1 MSEKGMR
8 RNVVK
13 KLVAVGLLGLSLVQI
28 PSRVAS
34 ASSEAV
40 SESSASENEA
50 ETYQA
55 VSDYEVVRE
64 GTGLG
69 SIGITGEPDAEYE
82 LIFRISEGGALGEAT
97 FLYSPDGGSRWSENR
112 RIPLSGFFSLGNTG
126 LTAEFYLPD
135 NAGFVAGDV
144 YRCYVSDPT
153 KVIRV
158 KQDGN
163 RAIDITVSSNV
174 EDMTAFEVLA
184 QMGASIAVKIRKGGA
199 IGEAVWQVSQDGG
212 LTWGEEV
219 YATEELVVS
228 SEVND
233 ISLGVTVVFAPISK
247 AEVLSFERGDVIRIY
262 AEDTAKDNFM
272 TVTVILL
279 LVVSVIG
286 FLIFFGNEKL
296 KDAIPPESEYGLWEH
311 G

>member
-1 MSEKGMR
+1 MKS
-8 RNVVK
+8 NVVK
-13 KLVAVGLLGLSLVQI
+13 KLVAAGVLGLSLVQ
-28 PSRVAS
+28 AS
-34 ASSEAV
+34 NRAVWANSEAV
-40 SESSASENEA
+40 TESSASEIEA
-50 ETYQA
+50 EKYQIA
-55 VSDYEVVRE
+55 SDYEVLQE

-69 SIGITGEPDAEYE
+69 IIGITGEPDAEYE
-82 LIFRISEGGALGEAT
+82 LIFQISEGSALGEAT
-97 FLYSPDGGSRWSENR
+97 FLYSLDGGSRWSEDR
-112 RIPLSGFFSLGNTG
+112 RVPLSGFYSLGNTG
-126 LTAEFYLPD
+126 LTAEFYLPGD
-135 NAGFVAGDV
+135 SEFVAGDV

-153 KVIRV
+153 KVIRM

-163 RAIDITVSSNV
+163 SAVDITVSSNV
-174 EDMTAFEVLA
+174 EDMTVFEVLDK
-184 QMGASIAVKIRKGGA
+184 MGISIAVKIRKGGA

-219 YATEELVVS
+219 YATEELVIS
-228 SEVND
+228 SEVNG
-233 ISLGVTVVFAPISK
+233 IPLGVTVVFAPVSK
-247 AEVLSFERGDVIRIY
+247 AEALSFERGDVIRIY

-286 FLIFFGNEKL
+286 FLIFFGNKKL

>member
-1 MSEKGMR
+1 MR
-8 RNVVK
+8 KNVVK
-13 KLVAVGLLGLSLVQI
+13 KLVAVGLLGLSLVQA
-28 PSRVAS
+28 PSRVAW
-34 ASSEAV
+34 ASSEAEV
-40 SESSASENEA
+40 
-50 ETYQA
+50 YQV
-55 VSDYEVVRE
+55 VSDYEVLRE

-82 LIFRISEGGALGEAT
+82 MIFRISKGGALGEAT
-97 FLYSPDGGSRWSENR
+97 FIYSPDGGVRWSENS
-112 RIPLSGFFSLGNTG
+112 RIPLSGFYSLGNTG
-126 LTAEFYLPD
+126 LTAEFHLP
-135 NAGFVAGDV
+135 GDSEFLEGDI

-163 RAIDITVSSNV
+163 SAVDITVSSNM

-247 AEVLSFERGDVIRIY
+247 AEVLNFERGDVIRIY
-262 AEDTAKDNFM
+262 AEDTGKDNFM

-286 FLIFFGNEKL
+286 FLIFFGNKKL

>member
-1 MSEKGMR
+1 MR

-13 KLVAVGLLGLSLVQI
+13 KLVAVGLLGLSLVQA
-28 PSRVAS
+28 PSRAVW
-34 ASSEAV
+34 ASSEAL
-40 SESSASENEA
+40 SESSALENGA
-50 ETYQA
+50 ETYQVA
-55 VSDYEVVRE
+55 SDYEVVQE
-64 GTGLG
+64 GVGLG
-69 SIGITGEPDAEYE
+69 SIGITGEPGDEYDF
-82 LIFRISEGGALGEAT
+82 IFRIASSGTLGDAT
-97 FLYSPDGGSRWSENR
+97 FLYSPDGGVHWSENS
-112 RIPLSGFFSLGNTG
+112 RIPLSGFYSLGNTG
-126 LTAEFYLPD
+126 LTAEFYLPGD
-135 NAGFVAGDV
+135 AAFVVGDV

-163 RAIDITVSSNV
+163 RTVDITVSSNV

-233 ISLGVTVVFAPISK
+233 ISLGVTVVFAPFSK

-262 AEDTAKDNFM
+262 VEDTAKDNFM

-279 LVVSVIG
+279 LVISIIG
-286 FLIFFGNEKL
+286 FLFFFGNKKL
-296 KDAIPPESEYGLWEH
+296 KGAIPPESEYGLWEH

>member
-1 MSEKGMR
+1 MR

-13 KLVAVGLLGLSLVQI
+13 KLVAVGLLGLSLVQA
-28 PSRVAS
+28 PSRAVW
-34 ASSEAV
+34 ASSEV
-40 SESSASENEA
+40 EV
-50 ETYQA
+50 YQVA
-55 VSDYEVVRE
+55 SDYEVLQE
-64 GTGLG
+64 GIGLG
-69 SIGITGEPDAEYE
+69 SIGITGEPDIEYE
-82 LIFRISEGGALGEAT
+82 LIFRISKGGALGEAT
-97 FLYSPDGGSRWSENR
+97 FLYSPDGGSRWSEDR

-126 LTAEFYLPD
+126 LTAEFYLPGD
-135 NAGFVAGDV
+135 SEFVEGDI

-163 RAIDITVSSNV
+163 SAVDITVSSNV

-219 YATEELVVS
+219 YATKELVVS

-233 ISLGVTVVFAPISK
+233 ISLGVTVAFAPVSK

-262 AEDTAKDNFM
+262 TEDTAKDNFM
-272 TVTVILL
+272 TVTVVLL

-286 FLIFFGNEKL
+286 FLIFFGNKKL

>member
-1 MSEKGMR
+1 MR

-13 KLVAVGLLGLSLVQI
+13 KLVAVGLLGLSLVQA
-28 PSRVAS
+28 PSRAVW
-34 ASSEAV
+34 ASSEV
-40 SESSASENEA
+40 EV
-50 ETYQA
+50 YQVA
-55 VSDYEVVRE
+55 SDYEVLQE
-64 GTGLG
+64 GIGLG
-69 SIGITGEPDAEYE
+69 SIGITGEPDVEYE
-82 LIFRISEGGALGEAT
+82 LIFRISKGGALGEAT
-97 FLYSPDGGSRWSENR
+97 FLYSPDGGSRWSEDR
-112 RIPLSGFFSLGNTG
+112 RIPLSGFFPLGNTG
-126 LTAEFYLPD
+126 LTAEFYLPGD
-135 NAGFVAGDV
+135 SEFVEGDI

-163 RAIDITVSSNV
+163 SAVDITVSSNV

-219 YATEELVVS
+219 YATKELVVS

-233 ISLGVTVVFAPISK
+233 ISLGVTVAFAPVSK

-262 AEDTAKDNFM
+262 TEDTAKDNFM
-272 TVTVILL
+272 TVTVVLL

-286 FLIFFGNEKL
+286 FLIFFGNKKL

>member
-1 MSEKGMR
+1 MR
-8 RNVVK
+8 KNVVK
-13 KLVAVGLLGLSLVQI
+13 KLVAVGLLGLSLVQA
-28 PSRVAS
+28 PSHAAW

-55 VSDYEVVRE
+55 ASDYEVVRE

-82 LIFRISEGGALGEAT
+82 FIFRISKGGALGEAT
-97 FLYSPDGGSRWSENR
+97 FLYSPDGGTRWSEDS
-112 RIPLSGFFSLGNTG
+112 RIPLSGFYSLGNTG
-126 LTAEFYLPD
+126 LTAEFHLPG
-135 NAGFVAGDV
+135 ASEFVEGDI

-153 KVIRV
+153 KVIRI

-163 RAIDITVSSNV
+163 RAVNITVSSNV
-174 EDMTAFEVLA
+174 EDMTAFEALA
-184 QMGASIAVKIRKGGA
+184 QMGTSIAVKIRKGGA

-212 LTWGEEV
+212 LTWSEEV
-219 YATEELVVS
+219 YATEELVIS

-233 ISLGVTVVFAPISK
+233 ISLGVTVAFAPISK
-247 AEVLSFERGDVIRIY
+247 AEVLSFARGDVIRIY
-262 AEDTAKDNFM
+262 AEDTGKDNFM

-279 LVVSVIG
+279 LLVSVIG
-286 FLIFFGNEKL
+286 FLVFLGNKKL
-296 KDAIPPESEYGLWEH
+296 KSAIPPESEYGLWEH